1 MVPWEE
7 YEALRQQHV
16 EGMQALQ
23 DMAGILQGMMLGGTL
38 LDTLKKFMLKS
49 MPLPEP
55 QPDVDLIPTKRPLL
69 ILIPGPLLARI
80 EGQDYHHRKGI
91 FTLHPE
97 GMKNPER
104 RIGLKAHK

>member
-1 MVPWEE
+1 ME
-7 YEALRQQHV
+7 R
-16 EGMQALQ
+16 
-23 DMAGILQGMMLGGTL
+23 ILQGMMPGGTL
-38 LDTLKKFMLKS
+38 PDTLKKFMLES
-49 MPLPEP
+49 MSLPKP
-55 QPDVDLIPTKRPLL
+55 QPDVELIPTKRPLL
-69 ILIPGPLLARI
+69 ILIPGPLLAGI